1 MTFDH
6 QRARE
11 LLDLADRDTAPFFT
25 GRADEIERFRGALRA
40 AGMKEEA
47 VFRVYQGA
55 PGCGKTSLLH
65 YLRSNYATD
74 GVMFVRIEDEHLA
87 SKTTLLERIRE
98 SAVEEGSTGRK
109 LGAPLVQAL
118 GERLRMRKAGERLR
132 NTIAARMASRVTIVT
147 HMDEAQLLGTSE
159 RAGLVALHRDG
170 LGLPVVCLWAGL
182 SHTARRLGELGVS
195 RLSRDAVANVGAMSE
210 GECAESTRMMIDRL
224 DAAGTDHEKRRVAEM
239 AAGLSRGWPQHLN
252 GAQTALC
259 RELIRTVGVLSDV
272 DPARVQR
279 ESDRDRHAYYE
290 ARLLD
295 SVLALRPTFT
305 CQVITKVRERPPTDE
320 LALRELCDEELAR
333 SGLGDNPHFD
343 VTAEAF
349 ATALVEKGVVTVTL
363 AGGCEIAIPSMADWA
378 VDRLAA

>member
-1 MTFDH
+1 M
-6 QRARE
+6 
-11 LLDLADRDTAPFFT
+11 
-25 GRADEIERFRGALRA
+25 
-40 AGMKEEA
+40 
-47 VFRVYQGA
+47 FRVYQGA

-65 YLRSNYATD
+65 HLRSNYAAD
-74 GVMFVRIEDEHLA
+74 GVIFVRIEDAHLA
-87 SKTTLLERIRE
+87 SKTALVERIHE
-98 SAVEEGSTGRK
+98 SVVEEGSAGRR
-109 LGAPLVQAL
+109 LGAGLVQAL
-118 GERLRMRKAGERLR
+118 GERLRMRDAGDRLR
-132 NTIAARMASRVTIVT
+132 DAIATRMASRVTVVT

-182 SHTARRLGELGVS
+182 SHTARRLAELGVS

-210 GECAESTRMMIDRL
+210 GECVESTRMMLDRL
-224 DAAGTDHEKRRVAEM
+224 DAAGTDHQKRRAAEM

-259 RELIRTVGVLSDV
+259 RELIRTAGMLSDV

-279 ESDRDRHAYYE
+279 ESERDRHAYYE

-295 SVLALRPTFT
+295 SVLALRPAFT
-305 CQVITKVRERPPTDE
+305 RRVIAKVRERSPTGQ

-363 AGGCEIAIPSMADWA
+363 PGGCEIAVPSMAGWA